1 MGVRMNPQASEVRAA
16 LFRGFADRNRMRII
30 EQLTGGERRVV
41 DVVRATGL
49 AQPNVSAHLSC
60 LWDCGLVERERRGR
74 EVHYRL
80 ADGVIELLGAAD
92 AILART
98 GERVDACANYGNARR
113 GAAA

>member
-1 MGVRMNPQASEVRAA
+1 MNPYSSHLRTA
-16 LFRGFADRNRMRII
+16 LFRGFADANRLRII
-30 EQLTGGERRVV
+30 EQLAGGQQRVG

-80 ADGVIELLGAAD
+80 AEGVIELLGAAD
-92 AILART
+92 AILERT
-98 GERVDACANYGNARR
+98 GERVDACENYGNAR
-113 GAAA
+113 GEAAA